1 MSLNRLARGSVAAVL
16 TVATLALL
24 YAVAFRP
31 WHLHRGATLAEVL
44 LPLPGDDL
52 VPSPKFS
59 YTQAI
64 SIQARPDEIW
74 PWLVQ
79 IGYRRAGWYSH
90 DWIHRL
96 LGIAGSLDDDRCSA
110 DRVIPE
116 LQDLQVGDLIELAPG
131 MGIEVVQ
138 LEPGRFLLTGNAA
151 GSWVWALDPADAD
164 TTRLIVRFRGTW
176 EPGPVNDLLYGF
188 SNELGSLVMQPETLR
203 GIKLRVE
210 CTGVG
215 RE

>member
-1 MSLNRLARGSVAAVL
+1 MRLRKLARRCATAALLLV
-16 TVATLALL
+16 TLALL

-52 VPSPKFS
+52 VPSPRFS

-64 SIQARPDEIW
+64 SIEARPDEVW

-79 IGYRRAGWYSH
+79 IGYGRAGWYSH

-96 LGIAGSLDDDRCSA
+96 LGIAGSLDDDRRSA

-116 LQDLQVGDLIELAPG
+116 LQDLRGGDLVELAPG
-131 MGIEVVQ
+131 MGLEVVQ
-138 LEPGRFLLTGNAA
+138 LEPGRFLLMENEA
-151 GSWVWALDPADAD
+151 GSWVWALDPADGD

-176 EPGPVNDLLYGF
+176 EPGLANDLMYGAA
-188 SNELGSLVMQPETLR
+188 NELGSLVMQPKTLQ

-210 CTGVG
+210 RTGDG